1 MPRRLDGAVVD
12 PAEPA
17 LRMAITPTDAA
28 VPTQAG

>member
-1 MPRRLDGAVVD
+1 VD

-28 VPTQAG
+28 VSTQAG